1 MIEAEN
7 KNLGSKTGEKKQ
19 KMLSMAMKVDEATA
33 AEFRKIA
40 RESGMEQGTLLNAMI
55 ENFRLNENKTLY
67 KDHAEDIQTVQ
78 DLMSTILYKYVALLA
93 ENKVSEEK
101 AKAKQAQ
108 EIAALKQ
115 QIEELSASSKLYESE
130 HALRME
136 LENRVAE
143 QKNKLEALQNQIQQ
157 MAAQHTNEMDALRNK
172 YNAELVEQSRKYAE
186 EYQRF
191 LNANTV
197 RQQG

>member
-1 MIEAEN
+1 MTEAEN
-7 KNLGSKTGEKKQ
+7 KDLVNKAGERKQ

-40 RESGMEQGTLLNAMI
+40 RESGMEQGALLNVMI

-93 ENKVSEEK
+93 ENKVTEEK
-101 AKAKQAQ
+101 TKAKQAE
-108 EIAALKQ
+108 EIASLKQ
-115 QIEELSASSKLYESE
+115 QIEELSSASKLFESE

-143 QKNKLEALQNQIQQ
+143 QKNKLDALQNQIQQ

-191 LNANTV
+191 LKDNSAHHS
-197 RQQG
+197 

>member
-1 MIEAEN
+1 MTEAEN
-7 KNLGSKTGEKKQ
+7 KDLVDKTSGKKQ

-33 AEFRKIA
+33 SEFRKIA

-67 KDHAEDIQTVQ
+67 KEHAEDIQTVQ

-115 QIEELSASSKLYESE
+115 QIEELSASSKLFESE

-136 LENRVAE
+136 LESRVAE
-143 QKNKLEALQNQIQQ
+143 QRNKLDSLQNQIQQ

>member
-1 MIEAEN
+1 MTEAEN
-7 KNLGSKTGEKKQ
+7 KDLVNKAGEKKQ

-40 RESGMEQGTLLNAMI
+40 RESGMEQGALLNVMI

-78 DLMSTILYKYVALLA
+78 DLMSTMLYKYVALLA
-93 ENKVSEEK
+93 ENKVTEEK
-101 AKAKQAQ
+101 TKAKQAE
-108 EIAALKQ
+108 EIASLKQ
-115 QIEELSASSKLYESE
+115 QIEELSSASKLFESE

-136 LENRVAE
+136 LERRVAE
-143 QKNKLEALQNQIQQ
+143 QKNKLDALQNQIQQ

-191 LNANTV
+191 LKDNSAHHS
-197 RQQG
+197 

>member
-1 MIEAEN
+1 MTEAEN
-7 KNLGSKTGEKKQ
+7 KDLVNKAGEKKQ

-40 RESGMEQGTLLNAMI
+40 RESGMEQGALLNVMI

-93 ENKVSEEK
+93 ENKVTEEK
-101 AKAKQAQ
+101 TKAKQAE
-108 EIAALKQ
+108 EIASLKQ
-115 QIEELSASSKLYESE
+115 QIEELSSASKLFESE

-136 LENRVAE
+136 LESRVAE
-143 QKNKLEALQNQIQQ
+143 QKNKLDALQNQIQQ

-172 YNAELVEQSRKYAE
+172 YNAELVEQSRKYAD
-186 EYQRF
+186 EYQKF
-191 LNANTV
+191 IKANL
-197 RQQG
+197 GKDN

>member
-1 MIEAEN
+1 MTEAEN
-7 KNLGSKTGEKKQ
+7 KDLVDKTSGKKQ

-33 AEFRKIA
+33 SEFRKIA

-67 KDHAEDIQTVQ
+67 KEQAEDIQTVQ

-115 QIEELSASSKLYESE
+115 QIEELSASSKLFESE

-136 LENRVAE
+136 LESRVAE
-143 QKNKLEALQNQIQQ
+143 QRNKLDSLQNQIQQ

>member
-1 MIEAEN
+1 MTEAEN
-7 KNLGSKTGEKKQ
+7 KDLVDKTSGKKQ

-33 AEFRKIA
+33 SEFRKIA
-40 RESGMEQGTLLNAMI
+40 RESGMEQGTLLN
-55 ENFRLNENKTLY
+55 
-67 KDHAEDIQTVQ
+67 IQTEQ

-108 EIAALKQ
+108 EIATLKQ

-136 LENRVAE
+136 LEGRVAE
-143 QKNKLEALQNQIQQ
+143 QKNKLDALQNQIQQ
-157 MAAQHTNEMDALRNK
+157 MAAQHANEMDALRNK

>member
-1 MIEAEN
+1 MTEAEN
-7 KNLGSKTGEKKQ
+7 KDLVDKTSGKKQ

-33 AEFRKIA
+33 SEFRKIA

-108 EIAALKQ
+108 EIATLKQ

-143 QKNKLEALQNQIQQ
+143 QKNKLDALQNQIQQ

>member
-1 MIEAEN
+1 MTEAEN
-7 KNLGSKTGEKKQ
+7 KDLVDKTSGKKQ

-33 AEFRKIA
+33 SEFRKIA
-40 RESGMEQGTLLNAMI
+40 RESGMEQGTLLNARI

-67 KDHAEDIQTVQ
+67 KEHAEDIQTVQ

-108 EIAALKQ
+108 EIATLKQ

-136 LENRVAE
+136 LEGRVAE
-143 QKNKLEALQNQIQQ
+143 QKNKLDALQNQIQQ
-157 MAAQHTNEMDALRNK
+157 MAAQHANEMDALRNK

>member
-1 MIEAEN
+1 MTEADN
-7 KNLGSKTGEKKQ
+7 KDLVDKTSGKKQ

-33 AEFRKIA
+33 SEFRKIA

-67 KDHAEDIQTVQ
+67 KEHAEDIQTVQ

-115 QIEELSASSKLYESE
+115 QIEELSASSKLFESE

-136 LENRVAE
+136 LESRVAE
-143 QKNKLEALQNQIQQ
+143 QRNKLDSLQNQIQQ

>member
-1 MIEAEN
+1 MTEAEN
-7 KNLGSKTGEKKQ
+7 KDLVNKAGEKKQ

-40 RESGMEQGTLLNAMI
+40 RESGMEQGALLNVMI

-93 ENKVSEEK
+93 ENKVTEEK
-101 AKAKQAQ
+101 TKAKQAE
-108 EIAALKQ
+108 EIASLKQ
-115 QIEELSASSKLYESE
+115 QIEELSSASKLFESE

-136 LENRVAE
+136 LERRVAE
-143 QKNKLEALQNQIQQ
+143 QKNKLDALQNQIQQ

-191 LNANTV
+191 LKDNSV
-197 RQQG
+197 HHS

>member
-1 MIEAEN
+1 MTEAEN
-7 KNLGSKTGEKKQ
+7 KDLVNKAGEKKQ

-40 RESGMEQGTLLNAMI
+40 RESGMEQGALLNVMI

-93 ENKVSEEK
+93 ENKVTEEK
-101 AKAKQAQ
+101 TKAKQAE
-108 EIAALKQ
+108 EIASLKQ
-115 QIEELSASSKLYESE
+115 QIEELSSASKLFESE

-136 LENRVAE
+136 LERRVAE
-143 QKNKLEALQNQIQQ
+143 QKNKLDALQNQIQQ

-191 LNANTV
+191 LKDNSAHHS
-197 RQQG
+197 